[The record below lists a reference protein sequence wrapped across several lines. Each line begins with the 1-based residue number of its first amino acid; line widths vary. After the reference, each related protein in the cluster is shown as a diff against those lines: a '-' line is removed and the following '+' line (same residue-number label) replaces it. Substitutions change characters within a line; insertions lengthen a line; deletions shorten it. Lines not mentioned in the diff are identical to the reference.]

1 MILNRLKQRTLLHS
15 ERLEKR
21 LDLFHSVQTFEDY
34 RFLLG
39 KFLGFYEP
47 VEAALEA
54 TFDWSVI
61 NFDFHPRKKTPLL
74 VRDLHSMGVA
84 ETGLLPRCGKV
95 PMLETLPKAF
105 GCLYVFESATLG
117 RAIVMRHL
125 SRTLGITPEDGGA
138 FFNSYGECIMA
149 MWREFG
155 RQLSAYA
162 LKPGFEEAVIRA
174 AIDTLVCL
182 DQWMAGR
189 PLMIEPVGQAENQVS
204 EKHTTRIQG
213 QNILRLL

>member
-1 MILNRLKQRTLLHS
+1 MHN
-15 ERLEKR
+15 ERLEKK
-21 LDLFHSVQTFEDY
+21 LDLFHSVKTFENY

-61 NFDFHPRKKTPLL
+61 KFDFQPRKKTPLL
-74 VRDLHSMGVA
+74 MRDLHSMGIA
-84 ETGLLPRCGKV
+84 ETRLLPRCRKA
-95 PMLETLPKAF
+95 PMIDSLPRAF

-125 SRTLGITPEDGGA
+125 SRTLGIAPDDGGA
-138 FFNSYGECIMA
+138 FFNSYGDRIVA
-149 MWREFG
+149 MWRDFG
-155 RQLSAYA
+155 QQLCAYA
-162 LKPGFEEAVIRA
+162 SRPDIEEAVIQA

-182 DQWMAGR
+182 DQWMTGR
-189 PLMIEPVGQAENQVS
+189 PITAAQVGKVENPVTDKQMA
-204 EKHTTRIQG
+204 RIQR
-213 QNILRLL
+213 QTILRLL